1 MKKHKGV
8 PLNDETLEE
17 VMTSDFPKVYIHD
30 VVDNPD
36 ETCSITFDTNKAF
49 DDLYKKEKN
58 RKRISKKGIG
68 EFFIELLKKGL
79 DKEDE
84 YDIKK
89 VSELYKLTDKYKM
102 TDNIGLNLIAMFIV
116 SAIWMWGIAFEGIK

>member
-89 VSELYKLTDKYKM
+89 VSELYK
-102 TDNIGLNLIAMFIV
+102 
-116 SAIWMWGIAFEGIK
+116 

>member
-8 PLNDETLEE
+8 PLNDESLGE
-17 VMTSDFPKVYIHD
+17 VMASDFPKIYIHD

-89 VSELYKLTDKYKM
+89 VSELYK
-102 TDNIGLNLIAMFIV
+102 
-116 SAIWMWGIAFEGIK
+116 

>member
-8 PLNDETLEE
+8 PLNEESLGE
-17 VMTSDFPKVYIHD
+17 VMASDFPKIYIHD

-68 EFFIELLKKGL
+68 KFFIEMLEKGL
-79 DKEDE
+79 DKEDG
-84 YDIKK
+84 YDLKTLK
-89 VSELYKLTDKYKM
+89 NLDKLPP
-102 TDNIGLNLIAMFIV
+102 
-116 SAIWMWGIAFEGIK
+116 EGSQGGHY